1 MALLNCVY
9 RFLPDGALELDIVDM
24 DEFLARYLDED
35 TRRTGSVWFELR
47 RAEGLNIRVS
57 LISLQ

>member
-9 RFLPDGALELDIVDM
+9 RFLPDGALELDM

-35 TRRTGSVWFELR
+35 NRQTGSVWFELR